1 MQRLE
6 HTPAIFLLFF
16 FSLGKLE
23 GTGILKFD
31 DKSEE
36 KKKNNRKV
44 IQQVGDCLP
53 PSLSHTHSHDGPSQ
67 ADR

>member
-36 KKKNNRKV
+36 KKKTTGRSYSK
-44 IQQVGDCLP
+44 
-53 PSLSHTHSHDGPSQ
+53 
-67 ADR
+67 